1 MTLSWS
7 EGKKRAVPYFDYIYT
22 AHCDP
27 MGSIRGFTPYSERI
41 GQYQNLNRR
50 EPNISKP
57 AKQILQSLVKWTA
70 DPSSMV
76 PYGLAGSFFVAL
88 GLPSLFAD
96 FLPWQGTGNKLAQV
110 ETPDP
115 PTDIGLCTHQGYS
128 RRTFEK
134 ICRLL
139 ASVLTNCTTAAISW
153 QPFGNRGKICEFSGK
168 PGNSLEQSY

>member
-1 MTLSWS
+1 
-7 EGKKRAVPYFDYIYT
+7 
-22 AHCDP
+22 

-50 EPNISKP
+50 EPNIKKP

-96 FLPWQGTGNKLAQV
+96 FLPGKERATSLPKLKRQIHQLISDFV
-110 ETPDP
+110 
-115 PTDIGLCTHQGYS
+115 PTKVTLGGHLKKSAG
-128 RRTFEK
+128 F
-134 ICRLL
+134 
-139 ASVLTNCTTAAISW
+139 
-153 QPFGNRGKICEFSGK
+153 
-168 PGNSLEQSY
+168 